1 MKYSSYLDD
10 NTEDNLR
17 ADINVVFTVN
27 ENDPVRRAMHYQ
39 NRTSYERFFSHDNY
53 RTECRE
59 KIVGIFNCLSTYLS
73 VLDNG
78 TKIFRE
84 TDFPQEF
91 RANPIHDWL
100 KFEFEIENH
109 YPRIGMVTI
118 SGADDLK
125 IMEVSCHLIDVKK
138 PEGRYRG

>member
-1 MKYSSYLDD
+1 MKYSTYLDD

-27 ENDPVRRAMHYQ
+27 ENNPVRRALHYQ
-39 NRTSYERFFSHDNY
+39 NRTSYEKFLCHDKY
-53 RTECRE
+53 RTECRD
-59 KIVGIFNCLSTYLS
+59 KIVGIFNCLSDNLS

-84 TDFPQEF
+84 IDFPMEF
-91 RANPIHDWL
+91 KLNPIHDWL

-109 YPRIGMVTI
+109 YPKIGMVTI
-118 SGADDLK
+118 AGADDLK
-125 IMEVSCHLIDVKK
+125 VMEVSCHFIDTKK
-138 PEGRYRG
+138 PEARVRG